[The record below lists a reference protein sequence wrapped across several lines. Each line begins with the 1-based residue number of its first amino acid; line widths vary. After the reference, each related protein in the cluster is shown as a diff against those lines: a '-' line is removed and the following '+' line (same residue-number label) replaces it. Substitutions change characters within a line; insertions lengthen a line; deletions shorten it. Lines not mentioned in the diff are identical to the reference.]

1 MFFLLCGDPV
11 ARVLARATCVY
22 ALLLLMP
29 CLALAQP
36 AALTL
41 EDATRLAAERAP
53 MLVARNAGVSAA
65 EEEAERAGSFP
76 DPMLVLGVDNLP
88 ITGRDALDFSA
99 DEMTMKRVGVRQEIP
114 ARAKREA
121 RRNFAARKVDEAHA
135 LSDAALLDVRRA
147 AAQAWIELWTAQR
160 ELAAIR
166 ALRSQAATA
175 ADIAKARAGAGA
187 EPISDALAT
196 DGVVLQLDNRIE
208 SVRATRAAAEA
219 GLARW
224 LGDSSVDAIAEATE
238 FGSLPVSEGRLLAA
252 IDRLGPL
259 LPATAQV
266 AAAAANI
273 DVARAEK
280 RSDWNVGASYGQRAG
295 SRSDMFTIEVGFA
308 LPLFTRN
315 RQDRGVAAR
324 EAEHAAALATREDL
338 RREASARIRGD
349 VARWE
354 SLKRQVA
361 RDESEVLPL
370 ARDRSATALAAYE
383 AGGDVQAWL
392 NAQRDEHDVQLLH
405 AQHQGDLGRAWAALA
420 YLLPTEAQP

>member
-11 ARVLARATCVY
+11 APVFARATCVY

-29 CLALAQP
+29 CLTLAQP

-41 EDATRLAAERAP
+41 EDATRLAVARAP

-65 EEEAERAGSFP
+65 EEEAERAGSLP

-88 ITGRDALDFSA
+88 ITGRDALDFRA

-114 ARAKREA
+114 GRAKREA

-175 ADIAKARAGAGA
+175 ADLAKARAGAGA

-196 DGVVLQLDNRIE
+196 EGVVLQLDNRIE
-208 SVRATRAAAEA
+208 SVRATRAAAQA

-324 EAEHAAALATREDL
+324 EAEHAAALAAREDL

-361 RDESEVLPL
+361 RDENEVLPL
-370 ARDRSATALAAYE
+370 ARDRSATALAAYG
-383 AGGDVQAWL
+383 AGGDVQTWL
-392 NAQRDEHDVQLLH
+392 NAQRDERDVQLLH
-405 AQHQGDLGRAWAALA
+405 AQHQGELGRAWVALA
-420 YLLPTEAQP
+420 YLLPIKAQP